1 MRRSPARSGPR
12 SSPAQRRA
20 SSRPAPSAPTSPARR
35 TRPTAAPITNT
46 AGVTTSN
53 DGSDS
58 AAASV
63 VVQCPDVT
71 VVKTP
76 DGGDVNAGSLATF
89 TIVVSNLGPGIARNV
104 TLTDNLPTG
113 IDWSEDSTSC
123 NITGLVN
130 AEVLSCNFGDMAS
143 GATATVHVSGLTD
156 AQDCGNIPNTATVG
170 AANER
175 AAQAGNNSDTGSI
188 DVLCADIRLVKDA
201 NPVGPVSAGDPI
213 GWDITVSNVG
223 DGTAIGVH
231 VEDLLPAGV
240 DWVLGAITGD
250 TIGRD
255 LLDHRRRRQRVARLR
270 RREHGPNRQLQGPR
284 LGRDRTD

>member
-1 MRRSPARSGPR
+1 M
-12 SSPAQRRA
+12 
-20 SSRPAPSAPTSPARR
+20 
-35 TRPTAAPITNT
+35 
-46 AGVTTSN
+46 
-53 DGSDS
+53 
-58 AAASV
+58 

-71 VVKTP
+71 VAKTP

-89 TIVVSNLGPGIARNV
+89 TIVVTNLGPGIARNV
-104 TLTDNLPTG
+104 TLTDNLPAG

-123 NITGLVN
+123 LITGLVGSETLN
-130 AEVLSCNFGDMAS
+130 CNFGDMAS

-188 DVLCADIRLVKDA
+188 DVLCADIQIVKAA

-223 DGTAIGVH
+223 DGTATDVH
-231 VEDLLPAGV
+231 VEDPLPAGV

-250 TIGRD
+250 TTGVTCQITGAVGNETLTCD
-255 LLDHRRRRQRVARLR
+255 DPSMAPTDSFTVHVSAATDADRLR
-270 RREHGPNRQLQGPR
+270 HDQQHRDGHHGQRRPSEVLRPR
-284 LGRDRTD
+284 SSSTARISRSSRAATGRSTPATPRRSRSP